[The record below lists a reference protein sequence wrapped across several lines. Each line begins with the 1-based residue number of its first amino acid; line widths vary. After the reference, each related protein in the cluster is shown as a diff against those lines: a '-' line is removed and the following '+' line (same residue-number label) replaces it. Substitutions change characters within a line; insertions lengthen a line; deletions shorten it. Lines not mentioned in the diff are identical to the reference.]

1 MENVSW
7 VGVVAVMLLAM
18 QLLSLYNSAH
28 TASRNAHEPLN
39 KIDERLKVLEEH
51 VMKMDFRMDEM
62 KRDVDHAQEKIR
74 ENEKNTEAQNKA
86 LLAIL
91 MWIRQTNQGD
101 MKQIDDAIRLIS

>member
-39 KIDERLKVLEEH
+39 KIDERLKVLEED
-51 VMKMDFRMDEM
+51 VMKMNFRMDEM
-62 KRDVDHAQEKIR
+62 KRDVDNAQEKIR